1 MLNDI
6 AVVQSA
12 VSAFNNAALWAP
24 AFLWSAIL
32 MLPLFVVVYWCGA
45 QITERL
51 GWTRTNILENVTV
64 WTAGLTMVWVVLFGG
79 NYDVLRDDLSVL
91 PMVTAVI
98 VFLTSLFV
106 SSHLSRGALRKMPRW
121 KWVVLILFMA
131 MLALSD
137 THIWWGPLL
146 QVGAF
151 LLGGV
156 LGCAA
161 QGKMRPV
168 AGIILIM
175 QMVVVAM
182 LMQPEFFRF
191 GQLGNLTVVHLLTIL
206 ALGIVSMAVV
216 AIKNIPARGKISDN
230 VYVKLKWLMRVGCA
244 LGGALFILTEA
255 VPILLGTL
263 GAVFVAFALSIW
275 HQKSV
280 SDVLADKLLA
290 VALMMFGVITV
301 MPVISALG
309 ILYWANVPNVKFWA
323 ESKRLL

>member
-1 MLNDI
+1 MGNADI
-6 AVVQSA
+6 
-12 VSAFNNAALWAP
+12 
-24 AFLWSAIL
+24 
-32 MLPLFVVVYWCGA
+32 
-45 QITERL
+45 
-51 GWTRTNILENVTV
+51 
-64 WTAGLTMVWVVLFGG
+64 
-79 NYDVLRDDLSVL
+79 
-91 PMVTAVI
+91 
-98 VFLTSLFV
+98 
-106 SSHLSRGALRKMPRW
+106 
-121 KWVVLILFMA
+121 FMA

-168 AGIILIM
+168 AGVILIM

-191 GQLGNLTVVHLLTIL
+191 GQLGNLTIVHLLTIL

-263 GAVFVAFALSIW
+263 GAVLI
-275 HQKSV
+275 
-280 SDVLADKLLA
+280 
-290 VALMMFGVITV
+290 G
-301 MPVISALG
+301 
-309 ILYWANVPNVKFWA
+309 
-323 ESKRLL
+323 